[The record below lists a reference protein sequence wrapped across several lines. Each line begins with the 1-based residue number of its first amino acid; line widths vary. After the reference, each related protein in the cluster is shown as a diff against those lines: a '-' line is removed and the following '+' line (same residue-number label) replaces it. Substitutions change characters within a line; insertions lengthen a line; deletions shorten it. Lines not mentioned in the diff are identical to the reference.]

1 LREASEC
8 YEEEMRL
15 MGEFTRIFPY
25 TDAISP
31 RPDMKPEHL
40 EKGAELLREVKLLV
54 EKAVR
59 DMRKALERWET
70 L

>member
-1 LREASEC
+1 
-8 YEEEMRL
+8 MRL

-31 RPDMKPEHL
+31 QPDMKPEHL
-40 EKGAELLREVKLLV
+40 KKGAEILRKVKLLE

-59 DMRKALERWET
+59 DMRKALEGWET

>member
-1 LREASEC
+1 
-8 YEEEMRL
+8 MRL

-31 RPDMKPEHL
+31 QPDMKPEHL
-40 EKGAELLREVKLLV
+40 KKEAEILRKVKLLE

-59 DMRKALERWET
+59 DMRKALEGWET